1 MKLTNNS
8 QKADAI
14 ADAYTQRTKA
24 REHYAT
30 LADAGDEHARD
41 DIRRIDREL
50 GKLRAEALKLK
61 DERAGNS
68 DPAAVEARRYHGAVE
83 HTAAVERGF
92 FADLGR
98 LGWYQQPSPEVRREI
113 EERASRSVRDS
124 FGEYAARHCSRLL
137 GPTPSAAAAGEGP
150 LSVPVVPQ

>member
-1 MKLTNNS
+1 MDLANKL
-8 QKADAI
+8 DAVTK
-14 ADAYTQRTKA
+14 AYTTRVRA
-24 REHYAT
+24 RERYAT

-41 DIRRIDREL
+41 EIRRIDGEQV
-50 GKLRAEALKLK
+50 KLRVEALRLK
-61 DERAGNS
+61 AERAGSS
-68 DPAAVEARRYHGAVE
+68 DAAGSRASRYHDAIT
-83 HTAAVERGF
+83 HTRRIEAEF
-92 FADLGR
+92 HQDLGR

-124 FGEYAARHCSRLL
+124 FGEYAARHCRRLL

>member
-1 MKLTNNS
+1 MKLTSNS
-8 QKADAI
+8 QKADVI
-14 ADAYTQRTKA
+14 ADAYTLRAKA

-41 DIRRIDREL
+41 EIRRIGVEL
-50 GKLRAEALKLK
+50 EKLRTEALRLK
-61 DERAGNS
+61 AERAGNS
-68 DPAAVEARRYHGAVE
+68 DPAGTRASRYHDAVE

-98 LGWYQQPSPEVRREI
+98 LGWYQQTSPEVRREI

-124 FGEYAARHCSRLL
+124 FGEYAARHCRRLL

-150 LSVPVVPQ
+150 LSVPMVPR